1 MRTVGTLGMSIG
13 TSSGIELGD
22 AGASIRN
29 SDVVLFNIFT
39 LIRNAY
45 DAYEDKEEKA
55 AVKSDQ
61 LIKDVIED
69 LKLISRWMED
79 ARKNKP
85 ISMIVYYPT
94 YFSLGFKFPLAE
106 IKKPKTALQIEYDEL
121 TKLTA
126 KELYKQF
133 DKLIQKT
140 DVGMPAFKGKGIVLT
155 HHVVDLAVY
164 EYPARLTLLESHT
177 GKLKPYT
184 QWYTKLT
191 GGDELHYMPFNKLT
205 IQVFGDRATNFF
217 SSSMKIKNLVKS
229 IAMENKWTSATTVSR
244 VRNTINSMDNSLDRT
259 GLLKML

>member
-1 MRTVGTLGMSIG
+1 MRAIGTLGMSIG

-22 AGASIRN
+22 AGANIRN
-29 SDVVLFNIFT
+29 SDVVLFNLFT

-55 AVKSDQ
+55 TITSEQ

-69 LKLISRWMED
+69 LKILSRWMET
-79 ARKNKP
+79 ARKSKP
-85 ISMIVYYPT
+85 IQMVVYYPT
-94 YFSLGFKFPLAE
+94 YFSLKFKFPLAE
-106 IKKPKTALQIEYDEL
+106 LKEPKTDIQKAYDEL
-121 TKLTA
+121 SKRTA

-133 DKLIQKT
+133 DKLVQKT
-140 DVGMPAFKGKGIVLT
+140 DVGMPSFKGKGIVLT
-155 HHVVDLAVY
+155 HHVVDLAVF
-164 EYPARLTLLESHT
+164 ENPARLTLLESYT

-205 IQVFGDRATNFF
+205 IQVFGDRSTNFR
-217 SSSMKIKNLVKS
+217 SSSVKIKNLVKG

-244 VRNTINSMDNSLDRT
+244 VRNTINFMDNSLDKT